1 MPWRRCASARRSRAV
16 QMPCE
21 ATTSVA
27 TSRCVQPR
35 GFQTVGKNFSTS
47 RSPVAGSAT
56 QASQQAG
63 RPNPEKVRLEI
74 RRIATDL
81 FDFDEVSRRALSRH
95 WAART
100 SQEQAEFISLFT
112 DLLERSYVGKIESY
126 SGEKIAYTGEL
137 VDGDY
142 ATVRSRIVSKRRTE
156 TALDYRLHRAGGRW
170 KVYDVMIDGVS
181 FVPTYRSEFN
191 RIIQSSSWDDL
202 MNRLRKK
209 RIEIRTVVDPRAS

>member
-1 MPWRRCASARRSRAV
+1 MGRTLAAWLLMAAAAAAPTMTPRDVVQSAVMRV
-16 QMPCE
+16 L
-21 ATTSVA
+21 
-27 TSRCVQPR
+27 
-35 GFQTVGKNFSTS
+35 QTIED
-47 RSPVAGSAT
+47 A

-142 ATVRSRIVSKRRTE
+142 ELPRVRDLLARVR
-156 TALDYRLHRAGGRW
+156 LDLAHVGEIGRAH
-170 KVYDVMIDGVS
+170 V
-181 FVPTYRSEFN
+181 
-191 RIIQSSSWDDL
+191 
-202 MNRLRKK
+202 
-209 RIEIRTVVDPRAS
+209 